1 MGKLLVVPFIQI
13 QFIALA
19 LLERLG
25 RINPSILLF
34 NGDGKFFNGANNRM
48 FLFKNGGVGI
58 DLLGEFH
65 YIDYS
70 DLSSFKIPLTFDGNA
85 MNQACRSCNK

>member
-1 MGKLLVVPFIQI
+1 MGYCNVV
-13 QFIALA
+13 
-19 LLERLG
+19 
-25 RINPSILLF
+25 
-34 NGDGKFFNGANNRM
+34 GAKNRV

-65 YIDYS
+65 YIDYG

-85 MNQACRSCNK
+85 MNQACRSLLCTSNN